1 MATDNKRIKV
11 TELDF
16 DSIKSNLK
24 NYLRGQ
30 NQFSD
35 YDFEGAGMSV
45 LLDVLAYNTHYN
57 ALYHNMTVNEMFLD
71 SAVKRSSVVSLAKM
85 LGYTPRSARAPRA
98 TLSLTVSNV
107 SNNPNILTLPR
118 GSSFRT
124 TLDGVNYFFNS
135 DAPYSVTR
143 SANNT
148 YAFNNVEII
157 EGTVVRNKF
166 TVADGMQ
173 FLVENP
179 SADISTLRVTVQ
191 EDPNSAATVTYLS
204 EINLTE
210 IKPETRAYFVKEID
224 QNRFEVYFGDNI
236 VGYKPV
242 NGAIVTLEYYV
253 TNKEKANQ
261 ARLFTYTGS
270 AFGSNATVNITTTQR
285 AQGGQDE
292 ESIESIKFNAS
303 RSFAAQNRAVTA
315 DDYKV
320 ILPKLFS
327 NIDAIS
333 VWGGEENDPPIYG
346 KAYICIKPLSGAT
359 LTNDTKEKIKD
370 NLLKSKNVVSILP
383 ELVDPD
389 YLSIIVDSTVYYN
402 SSATARSA
410 SSIKAIVID
419 EIKRYNQETLN
430 KFDSVFRHSRL
441 VRDIDGAEESIV
453 SNVTK
458 VDLRYEVSPNFNTV
472 SKYRVSLNNPIY
484 HEASSVENSYIAI
497 TSSGFKLSGNTQT
510 FFLEDN
516 SVGLIRMYYLTPG
529 NEKVYNTTSVGTVNY
544 TTAVIELNNLSIS
557 SGNVDGKL
565 VLFIEPSSYDVVS
578 VRNQLTNIREQDIVV
593 NVIADRVASGESS
606 SGNEYIH
613 TVSR

>member
-30 NQFSD
+30 NQFTD

-410 SSIKAIVID
+410 SSIKAIVVD

-544 TTAVIELNNLSIS
+544 TTGVIELNNLSIS

>member
-30 NQFSD
+30 NQFTD

-124 TLDGVNYFFNS
+124 TVDGVNYFFNS

-143 SANNT
+143 TASNT

-166 TVADGMQ
+166 TVAAGMQ

-191 EDPNSAATVTYLS
+191 EDPNSGATVTYLS

-410 SSIKAIVID
+410 SSIKAIVVD

-484 HEASSVENSYIAI
+484 HEASSVENSYVAI

-544 TTAVIELNNLSIS
+544 TTGVIELNNLSVS

-565 VLFIEPSSYDVVS
+565 VLFIEPASYDVVS

>member
-16 DSIKSNLK
+16 DQIKTNLK
-24 NYLRGQ
+24 NYLKAQ

-35 YDFEGAGMSV
+35 YDFEGSGMSV

-98 TLSLTVSNV
+98 TLSITASNV
-107 SNNPNILTLPR
+107 PNNPNILTLPR

-124 TLDGVNYFFNS
+124 TVDGVNYIFTTDTS
-135 DAPYSVTR
+135 YSVTR
-143 SANNT
+143 SSTNT
-148 YAFNNVEII
+148 YVFNNVEII
-157 EGTVVRNKF
+157 EGTFVLNKY
-166 TVADGMQ
+166 TASAAAQYIVDNANADM
-173 FLVENP
+173 
-179 SADISTLRVTVQ
+179 STLKVVVQ
-191 EDPNSAATVTYLS
+191 EDPNSSSVVNYIS
-204 EINLTE
+204 DIGLTE
-210 IKPETRAYFVKEID
+210 IKPETRAFFIKEID
-224 QNRFEVYFGDNI
+224 ENKFEIYFGDGL
-236 VGYKPV
+236 VGYKPP
-242 NGAIVTLEYYV
+242 NGAIISLEYVV
-253 TNKEKANQ
+253 TNKGNANQ
-261 ARLFTYTGS
+261 ARIFTYTGS
-270 AFGSNATVNITTTQR
+270 AFGSGANVNITTVSR

-292 ESIESIKFNAS
+292 EEIDSIKFNAT
-303 RSFAAQNRAVTA
+303 RSYAAQNRAVTA

-327 NIDAIS
+327 NIEAIS

-346 KAYICIKPLSGAT
+346 KAYICVKPISGAT
-359 LTNDTKEKIKD
+359 LTTDTKDKIKN

-383 ELVDPD
+383 EIVDPD

-402 SSATARSA
+402 SSATSRSA
-410 SSIKAIVID
+410 ASIKAIAVD
-419 EIKRYNQETLN
+419 VIKRYNQETLN

-458 VDLRYEVSPNFNTV
+458 IDLRYEVTPNFNTV

-484 HEASSVENSYIAI
+484 HEASSVLNSYVAI
-497 TSSGFKLSGNTQT
+497 TSSGFKISGNTNT

-516 SVGLIRMYYLTPG
+516 SIGQIRMFYLTTG
-529 NEKVYNTTSVGTVNY
+529 NEKIYTPTSVGTVDYENG
-544 TTAVIELNNLSIS
+544 VIELDNLSIS
-557 SGNVDGKL
+557 SGNADGKI
-565 VLFIEPSSYDVVS
+565 VLFIEPASYDVVS
-578 VRNQLTNIREQDIVV
+578 VRNQLTNIREQDIIV
-593 NVIADRVASGESS
+593 NVIADRVASGESP

>member
-544 TTAVIELNNLSIS
+544 TTGVIELNNLSIS

>member
-16 DSIKSNLK
+16 DQIKSNLK
-24 NYLRGQ
+24 NYLKAQ

-35 YDFEGAGMSV
+35 YDFEGSGMSV

-98 TLSLTVSNV
+98 TLSITASSVP
-107 SNNPNILTLPR
+107 NNPNILTLPR

-124 TLDGVNYFFNS
+124 TVDGVNYIFNT
-135 DAPYSVTR
+135 DTPYSVTR
-143 SANNT
+143 SATNT
-148 YAFNNVEII
+148 YVFNNVEII
-157 EGTVVRNKF
+157 EGTLVLNKY
-166 TVADGMQ
+166 TVSAAAQYIVDNANAD
-173 FLVENP
+173 L
-179 SADISTLRVTVQ
+179 STLKVVVQ
-191 EDPNSAATVTYLS
+191 EDPNSSSVVTYIS
-204 EINLTE
+204 DIGLTE
-210 IKPETRAYFVKEID
+210 IKPETRAFFIKEVD
-224 QNRFEVYFGDNI
+224 ENKFEIYFGDGL
-236 VGYKPV
+236 VGYKPP
-242 NGAIVTLEYYV
+242 NGAIVSLEYVV
-253 TNKEKANQ
+253 TNKGNGNQ
-261 ARLFTYTGS
+261 ARIFTYTGS
-270 AFGSNATVNITTTQR
+270 AFGSGANVNITTVSR

-292 ESIESIKFNAS
+292 EGIDSIKYNAS
-303 RSFAAQNRAVTA
+303 RSYAAQNRAVTA

-327 NIDAIS
+327 NIEAIS

-346 KAYICIKPLSGAT
+346 KAYICVKPISGAT
-359 LTNDTKEKIKD
+359 LTNDTKEKIKN

-383 ELVDPD
+383 EIVDPD

-402 SSATARSA
+402 SSATSRSA
-410 SSIKAIVID
+410 ASIKAIAVDI
-419 EIKRYNQETLN
+419 IKRYNQETLN

-458 VDLRYEVSPNFNTV
+458 IDLRYEVTPNFNTV

-484 HEASSVENSYIAI
+484 HEASSVINSYVAI
-497 TSSGFKLSGNTQT
+497 TSSGFKISGNTNT

-516 SVGLIRMYYLTPG
+516 SVGQIRMFYLTAG
-529 NEKVYNTTSVGTVNY
+529 NEKIYNPTSVGTVNY
-544 TTAVIELNNLSIS
+544 ANGIIELNNLSIS
-557 SGNVDGKL
+557 SGNADGKI
-565 VLFIEPSSYDVVS
+565 VLFIEPASYDVVS

-593 NVIADRVASGESS
+593 NVIADRVASGESP

>member
-30 NQFSD
+30 SQFTD

-107 SNNPNILTLPR
+107 TNNPNILTLPR
-118 GSSFRT
+118 GSTFRT
-124 TLDGVNYFFNS
+124 TVDGVNYFFNS

-143 SANNT
+143 SSNNT

-224 QNRFEVYFGDNI
+224 QNRFEIYFGDNI
-236 VGYKPV
+236 VGYKPI

-410 SSIKAIVID
+410 ASIKAIVVD

-458 VDLRYEVSPNFNTV
+458 VDLRYEISPNFNTV

-484 HEASSVENSYIAI
+484 HEASSVENSYVAI

-516 SVGLIRMYYLTPG
+516 SVGLIRMYYLTLG
-529 NEKVYNTTSVGTVNY
+529 NEKVYNTTAVGTVDYDNG
-544 TTAVIELNNLSIS
+544 IIQLDNLSVS
-557 SGNVDGKL
+557 SGNADGKL
-565 VLFIEPSSYDVVS
+565 VLFIEPASYDVVS

>member
-30 NQFSD
+30 NQFTD

-544 TTAVIELNNLSIS
+544 TTGVIELNNLSIS

>member
-16 DSIKSNLK
+16 DLIKTNLK
-24 NYLRGQ
+24 NYLRAQ
-30 NQFSD
+30 AEFTD
-35 YDFEGAGMSV
+35 YDFEGSGMSV

-85 LGYTPRSARAPRA
+85 LGYTPRSARSPRA
-98 TLSLTVSNV
+98 TLSITVSNV
-107 SNNPNILTLPR
+107 NNNPNILNLPR

-124 TLDGVNYFFNS
+124 TVDGVNYFFNTNT
-135 DAPYSVTR
+135 AYSTTR
-143 SANNT
+143 SATNT
-148 YAFNNVEII
+148 YAFTNVEII
-157 EGTVVRNKF
+157 EGTLVTNRF

-173 FLVENP
+173 YIVENAN
-179 SADISTLRVTVQ
+179 ADLSTLTVAVQ
-191 EDPNSAATVTYLS
+191 EDPNSAAIVTYNS
-204 EINLTE
+204 EITLTE
-210 IKPETRAYFVKEID
+210 IEAETRAFFIKEIE
-224 QNRFEVYFGDNI
+224 NNKFEIYFGDGI
-236 VGYKPV
+236 IGYKPP
-242 NGAIVTLEYYV
+242 NGSIVSLQYYV
-253 TNKEKANQ
+253 TNKSNANQ
-261 ARLFTYTGS
+261 ARTFTYTGS
-270 AFGSNATVNITTTQR
+270 AFGNNATVNITTTNR

-292 ESIESIKFNAS
+292 ESLDSIKFNAS

-327 NIDAIS
+327 NIEAIS

-346 KAYICIKPLSGAT
+346 KAYICIKPISGAT
-359 LTNDTKEKIKD
+359 LTNDTKEKIKN

-383 ELVDPD
+383 EIVDPD
-389 YLSIIVDSTVYYN
+389 YLSIIVDTAVYYN
-402 SSATARSA
+402 SSATSRSA
-410 SSIKAIVID
+410 ASIKAIVID
-419 EIKRYNQETLN
+419 TIKRYNQETLN

-441 VRDIDGAEESIV
+441 TRDIDGAEESIV

-458 VDLRYEVSPNFNTV
+458 VDLRYEISPNFNTV

-484 HEASSVENSYIAI
+484 HEASSVENSYVAI

-544 TTAVIELNNLSIS
+544 TTGVIELNNLSIS
-557 SGNVDGKL
+557 SGNAQGKL

-578 VRNQLTNIREQDIVV
+578 VRNQLTNIREQDIIV
-593 NVIADRVASGESS
+593 NVIADRVASGESA

-613 TVSR
+613 TGSR